1 MITITLRPNAIHSY
15 QLPDIPDYTSVNWRV
30 SASPHI
36 WRPPTDL
43 FEVEDSYV
51 VRIEIAGMS
60 EDDFEIVLDQ
70 NILIVRGVR
79 PDISERRSFH
89 QMEIN
94 FGEFIAAVEI
104 HGAID
109 SSAVSAEYKN
119 GFLWIKLPKTQPK
132 HITIEE

>member
-60 EDDFEIVLDQ
+60 EDDFEIVLAQ
-70 NILIVRGVR
+70 REKIVQQL
-79 PDISERRSFH
+79 RSIGYTFVALDLVGYRMGSLN
-89 QMEIN
+89 QLLKVTNE
-94 FGEFIAAVEI
+94 
-104 HGAID
+104 
-109 SSAVSAEYKN
+109 
-119 GFLWIKLPKTQPK
+119 
-132 HITIEE
+132 